1 MANEYIETAKWL
13 REKNLV
19 IEEIILAK
27 TTILKLVT
35 GNQVTMPTTK
45 ELKHYLIFY

>member
-1 MANEYIETAKWL
+1 MNEHIETVKWL

-19 IEEIILAK
+19 SEEIILEK
-27 TTILKLVT
+27 TTTLKLVT

-45 ELKHYLIFY
+45 ELKHYIIFH